1 MKTNLGGLK
10 IIGKADIS
18 AAERIVGH
26 FVTVDINE
34 NQFSALVSFVTCRG
48 EAAFRRSVLLRCVN
62 QGRHFEAA
70 RQFKLWVNH
79 GGKRRK
85 CRHFEAARQFKLWV
99 NHGGKRRKSLIKRR
113 KAEEKLYLKPI
124 IVVNKGTEYAPP
136 SPL

>member
-1 MKTNLGGLK
+1 MKTNPGGLK
-10 IIGKADIS
+10 IIGKADIA

-26 FVTVDINE
+26 FVTADINE

-85 CRHFEAARQFKLWV
+85 
-99 NHGGKRRKSLIKRR
+99 SLIKRR